1 MGLDDFVRDE
11 IERIFD
17 MVTKIE
23 DSLTS
28 SNNSRNYITENNN
41 LNANPVSDREVKP
54 NVKSE
59 SVNTSNTVIG
69 KDIDDSVFPFSLT
82 IDKKRET
89 DSVIITDDDQDLVPP
104 ISKIIVM
111 GVGGAGCNTATN
123 LFDIFKNNNIVDIY
137 AINTDIFQLKRS
149 KAHYK
154 VLIGRKTCRGFG
166 AGNDP
171 TMGEA
176 AMKES
181 IEDIK
186 DIISS
191 ADLLFVTCGLGGGT
205 GSGAAPVL
213 LKAAKELGVRT
224 IAVCTLPFSSEGRKK
239 FENAKWAIKQ
249 IVEYADTYIF
259 VSNDKLVEIAPKMSI
274 VQAFK
279 LADEV
284 LVTAIR
290 AIAEMIL
297 NSGLVNIDFRDVL
310 KIIDN
315 GKTSIIGIGEADSS
329 VENRGIAAVQ
339 KALTNPL
346 LDIDIS
352 TAKKALISI
361 TGDPNLGV
369 IDVDKVLEYVT
380 SKIDANSED
389 IIWGFFPNEDMNN
402 LVRVTVIV
410 TGIESPLTK
419 VIEED

>member
-1 MGLDDFVRDE
+1 MGFDEIVRDE

-23 DSLTS
+23 DSLTTRNTEPTVEKSGGKKAS
-28 SNNSRNYITENNN
+28 SE
-41 LNANPVSDREVKP
+41 PVK
-54 NVKSE
+54 
-59 SVNTSNTVIG
+59 TSNTVIG
-69 KDIDDSVFPFSLT
+69 SDIDESVFPFSLSNSSVR
-82 IDKKRET
+82 KST
-89 DSVIITDDDQDLVPP
+89 DTVIVTDDDQDLETP
-104 ISKIIVM
+104 ISKIVVM

-123 LFDIFKNNNIVDIY
+123 LYEIFKNNNIVDIY
-137 AINTDIFQLKRS
+137 AVNTDVFQLKRS

-154 VLIGRKTCRGFG
+154 VLVGRRTCRGYG

-171 TMGEA
+171 TVGEA
-176 AMKES
+176 AMNES
-181 IEDIK
+181 IDDLKE
-186 DIISS
+186 IIAS

-213 LKAAKELGVRT
+213 LKAAKELGVRSV
-224 IAVCTLPFSSEGRKK
+224 AVCTLPFTSEGPMK
-239 FENAKWAIKQ
+239 FRNAKWAMKQ
-249 IVEYADTYIF
+249 IVDYADTYIF

-329 VENRGIAAVQ
+329 VENRGIAAIQ

-346 LDIDIS
+346 LDVDIS

-369 IDVDKVLEYVT
+369 IDVDKVLGYVT

-389 IIWGFFPNEDMNN
+389 VIWGFFPNEDMNN

-410 TGIESPLTK
+410 TGIESPISKYLDD
-419 VIEED
+419 E